1 VTRKHLL
8 DLVSDVR
15 AKSELPKPSETMPT
29 TSSDSMDVD
38 ESVPKESVEVSKAV
52 DAVKEKEKEVV
63 DILPESDVYLRL
75 LVVLGLIDAGQ
86 TEKVSDDRGGRRVV
100 MC

>member
-1 VTRKHLL
+1 
-8 DLVSDVR
+8 
-15 AKSELPKPSETMPT
+15 
-29 TSSDSMDVD
+29 MDVD